1 MARGSRRLGLVVNP
15 VAGVGGPAGLKG
27 SDSPEI
33 QQQAL
38 QRGSTLRAHERAVT
52 ALRELPAGV
61 TVLTAG
67 GLMGEAAVREAG
79 GVAETV
85 YEPATP
91 SSPQDT
97 AAAVR
102 ALVDSGAELILFVGG
117 DGTARDCVHG
127 LEPGAEVAVLGVP
140 AGVKMYSSCFAV
152 SPVAAGRV
160 AGAWLQGA
168 NVALEDREVLDVSE
182 EQIRLGRV
190 EATLYGLVAVP
201 VVPGRTQAR
210 KAATSDSEA
219 DAVRSVA
226 VGVAGRLQPG
236 HNYLLGPGSTM
247 MAVARELGVAKTP
260 LGVDV
265 VRDGRLVASDC
276 SESELLAIVAQAPS
290 HAVVTVIGGQG
301 FLLGRGNQQISAAVL
316 QQLADP
322 PLLVAA
328 TANKLLGLPGP
339 LLIDTGDARL
349 DARLAGFQRVTTS
362 SQDTAVVAAVAASAE
377 TGDEQ

>member
-1 MARGSRRLGLVVNP
+1 MARGLRLLGLVVNP

-33 QQQAL
+33 QQQAM
-38 QRGSTLRAHERAVT
+38 QRGSTLRAHERAVS
-52 ALRELPAGV
+52 ALRELPTGV
-61 TVLTAG
+61 RILTAG

-79 GVAETV
+79 RVAEVV
-85 YEPATP
+85 YQPATP
-91 SSPQDT
+91 SSPEDT

-102 ALVDSGAELILFVGG
+102 ALVAAGAELLLFVGG
-117 DGTARDCVHG
+117 DGTARDCVRG
-127 LEPGAEVAVLGVP
+127 LEPDSQTAMLGVP

-152 SPVAAGRV
+152 SPSAAGRV
-160 AGAWLQGA
+160 ASAWRSGL

-201 VVPGRTQAR
+201 VVAGRTQAR

-226 VGVAGRLQPG
+226 VGVVSRLQPG

-276 SESELLAIVAQAPS
+276 SEAELLDLVAQTSS

-301 FLLGRGNQQISAAVL
+301 FLLGRGNQQISSAVL
-316 QQLADP
+316 ERLAEP

-349 DARLAGFQRVTTS
+349 DARLAGFKRVITG

-377 TGDEQ
+377 IGDKE